1 MEDNTDAIHLRPTRS
16 GGRCDKHLFT
26 GCDCG
31 SRRGGSA
38 RATGGRSSDLFEVL
52 DAITGLAIWYCHNP
66 LRGPSVPVF
75 DGKPPPKFAWKQKPI
90 TAPSLARRVAFTT
103 EETKLIA
110 NIPPV
115 QPPLV
120 EREYP
125 IHHPRMQWLRDARLA
140 NGLTEPYPPIKSRPF
155 WRYREE
161 IEAMSVKVCKST
173 WLPAK
178 EYKPRH
184 KQFRYPRLVTWVEPD
199 WPDFPAQYFTP
210 SLDSVQLHLA
220 RLSAG
225 FDEEDAPEPLEWRIY
240 SRRAPKSM
248 PDAMDP
254 LPLGD
259 HPVPPSNQLLRG
271 APSDQEVDRWMTEA
285 DRKAQMHPEVK
296 RSRGRPRKEGIRTPS
311 GQLSRAKAAGDLGT
325 TEVQKRRLRL
335 VSCPDCREQIAD
347 PALAA
352 DNAAGVLLA
361 HGIID
366 DAQYDGA
373 LEYQKTRAIALSRG
387 SVSDRKYAYHSREYA
402 AILAGW
408 TLEQRREVHTLVVDN
423 QLPEWAARYI
433 TGAKTRE
440 ATERTLLDLCD
451 GLEALTRPSGAPPT
465 LEEAPSRLP
474 MPDRRIYGVRD
485 ALIDD

>member
-1 MEDNTDAIHLRPTRS
+1 
-16 GGRCDKHLFT
+16 
-26 GCDCG
+26 
-31 SRRGGSA
+31 
-38 RATGGRSSDLFEVL
+38 
-52 DAITGLAIWYCHNP
+52 
-66 LRGPSVPVF
+66 
-75 DGKPPPKFAWKQKPI
+75 
-90 TAPSLARRVAFTT
+90 
-103 EETKLIA
+103 
-110 NIPPV
+110 
-115 QPPLV
+115 
-120 EREYP
+120 
-125 IHHPRMQWLRDARLA
+125 
-140 NGLTEPYPPIKSRPF
+140 
-155 WRYREE
+155 
-161 IEAMSVKVCKST
+161 
-173 WLPAK
+173 
-178 EYKPRH
+178 
-184 KQFRYPRLVTWVEPD
+184 
-199 WPDFPAQYFTP
+199 
-210 SLDSVQLHLA
+210 
-220 RLSAG
+220 
-225 FDEEDAPEPLEWRIY
+225 
-240 SRRAPKSM
+240 
-248 PDAMDP
+248 
-254 LPLGD
+254 
-259 HPVPPSNQLLRG
+259 
-271 APSDQEVDRWMTEA
+271 MTEA

-451 GLEALTRPSGAPPT
+451 GLEALTRPRGAPPT